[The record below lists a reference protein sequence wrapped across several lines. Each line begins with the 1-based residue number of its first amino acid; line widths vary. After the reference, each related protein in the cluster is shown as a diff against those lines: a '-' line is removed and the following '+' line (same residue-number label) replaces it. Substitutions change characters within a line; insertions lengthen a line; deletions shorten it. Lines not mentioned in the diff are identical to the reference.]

1 MISSIAV
8 EKKIHGININDCE
21 IGFMY
26 PKILDVVELYKKNNI
41 PISGGDVYIKK
52 DGVYHPT
59 YDNWYVNKEEKDYL
73 NISIEH
79 TLNYINSYK
88 NKENVV
94 FVLVPNWKL
103 MRILYT
109 LYITFLLH
117 PEMQK
122 FYLIYE

>member
-8 EKKIHGININDCE
+8 EKKIHGININDFE

-41 PISGGDVYIKK
+41 PILGGDVYIKK
-52 DGVYHPT
+52 DEVYHST

-94 FVLVPNWKL
+94 FVLVPN
-103 MRILYT
+103 
-109 LYITFLLH
+109 
-117 PEMQK
+117 
-122 FYLIYE
+122 